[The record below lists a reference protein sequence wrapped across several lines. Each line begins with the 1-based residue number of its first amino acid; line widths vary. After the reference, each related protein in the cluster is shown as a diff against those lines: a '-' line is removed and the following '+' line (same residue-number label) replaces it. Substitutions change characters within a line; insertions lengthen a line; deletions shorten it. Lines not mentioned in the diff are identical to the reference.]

1 MKIKLI
7 SGKILIIVLLLLIFA
22 DTVYSFLQHYSVSLD
37 GDMPTII
44 VPSEPFK
51 TVLKDPFGFN
61 VVVHDSVYSAT
72 NRFFAHWSMRGYFR
86 TMPFV
91 FQKITS
97 PVNSVYLS
105 CALAKTIIQVL
116 IIYLLAVYITGKTK
130 IFNKDFLLAVVIVTP
145 LFQAFGYSG
154 QMGIIDK
161 TLTYTWFYAFPLALV
176 MLFFLPFF
184 LKDYHLKFHN
194 LKIIHIVL
202 LVLLAV
208 VLSFNGPLNAPVVLI
223 ISFLVFIR
231 NYLLNFSQDEEKSLF
246 KKLLLT
252 FQDTLKKYPW
262 IYIIACIV
270 CIYSLYIGLNNND
283 IISQN
288 IPLTERYARL
298 TKGFNQFVQKPGPP
312 LLLLIII
319 INILL
324 VYRHKSN
331 PEAQKMLKL
340 LKWFGIFALIYI
352 LLLPLGGYKYY
363 RPGIIRRDTIMPVFI
378 GLFFFYGISSFFLIK
393 NLAAKYKA
401 IYITAIVA
409 FLLLFTFADTTDF
422 KHNTCERRAL
432 ETLAASGEKIV
443 VLKEDCTVMSWNK
456 FSQHGYSYEIA
467 ELLKFW
473 GILEEKKGFCWE
485 Y

>member
-1 MKIKLI
+1 MLKISLTNKL
-7 SGKILIIVLLLLIFA
+7 LVIFFLFVFCA

-44 VPSEPFK
+44 LPSEPFK

-61 VVVHDSVYSAT
+61 VVAHDSVYSAT

-105 CALAKTIIQVL
+105 CALAKTIIQIL

-130 IFNKDFLLAVVIVTP
+130 IFNKDFLLAVVLVTP
-145 LFQAFGYSG
+145 LFQAFGYCG

-161 TLTYTWFYAFPLALV
+161 TLTYTWFYALPLALV

-184 LKDYHLKFHN
+184 LKGYHLKFHS

-202 LVLLAV
+202 LLLLAL

-223 ISFLVFIR
+223 VCFLVFIR
-231 NYLLNFSQDEEKSLF
+231 NYLLNFRQDSKKSVI
-246 KKLLLT
+246 KKTLLT
-252 FQDTLKKYPW
+252 FQNTLKQYPW
-262 IYIIACIV
+262 IYIIACII

-288 IPLTERYARL
+288 IPVSERYARL
-298 TKGFNQFVQKPGPP
+298 TIGFMQFAQKPGPP
-312 LLLLIII
+312 LLLILFI
-319 INILL
+319 INTFL
-324 VYRHKSN
+324 VFRQKSN
-331 PEAQKMLKL
+331 PEAQKMLNL

-393 NLAAKYKA
+393 NLATKYRT

-422 KHNTCERRAL
+422 KHNACERKAL
-432 ETLAASGEKIV
+432 ETLANSTKEIV
-443 VLKEDCTVMSWNK
+443 VLQEDCTVMAWNK
-456 FSQHGYSYEIA
+456 FNEYGYSYEIT
-467 ELLKFW
+467 ELLQYW
-473 GILEEKKGFCWE
+473 GILKERKYFYHE
-485 Y
+485 